1 MLAEEWKLKYGGKA
15 VTYQDYADVV
25 TSYNSTRIAKL
36 RAFEGHISDNFLK
49 VTRFLPLFARIP
61 IRCRIKFDDRMSI
74 TMFKF

>member
-25 TSYNSTRIAKL
+25 TSYDSTKIAKL

-49 VTRFLPLFARIP
+49 VAKYFLFICIDFILLMFSIM
-61 IRCRIKFDDRMSI
+61 FDHYKCLI
-74 TMFKF
+74 I